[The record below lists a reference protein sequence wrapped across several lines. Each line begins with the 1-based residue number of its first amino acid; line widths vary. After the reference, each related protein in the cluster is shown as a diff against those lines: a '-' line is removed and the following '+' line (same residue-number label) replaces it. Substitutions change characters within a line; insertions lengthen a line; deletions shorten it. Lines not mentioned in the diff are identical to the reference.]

1 MQGYNLEYHKALNK
15 SHILPNLLNGA
26 KTGVLSQFIADIVL
40 STLLFNEKIIIEDI
54 NISGIA
60 SYYAAVCSGALIA
73 FLSIYMDPFAVVLF
87 STVTYAFVFNLVN
100 SQINNEEFNIRPREI
115 VFDAGVSLILIY
127 SFDPVAHNQYLRYQE
142 KRHFIEPIHQR
153 MDRSITQ
160 SIFFIVLVNTYG
172 FLKIS
177 SNEQKNEH

>member
-1 MQGYNLEYHKALNK
+1 MTGYNMEYHKALNR

-40 STLLFNEKIIIEDI
+40 STLLYNEAIVIKDI
-54 NISGIA
+54 QISSIA
-60 SYYAAVCSGALIA
+60 SYYAAVASGALVA

-87 STVTYAFVFNLVN
+87 STVAYAFVFNLVA
-100 SQINNEEFNIRPREI
+100 SQTNQTEFTLRPREI
-115 VFDAGVSLILIY
+115 VFDAGVSLALIY
-127 SFDPVAHNQYLRYQE
+127 AFDPVAHNQYLRYQE
-142 KRHFIEPIHQR
+142 KRHLIEPIHQR

-172 FLKIS
+172 FLKITTP
-177 SNEQKNEH
+177 K